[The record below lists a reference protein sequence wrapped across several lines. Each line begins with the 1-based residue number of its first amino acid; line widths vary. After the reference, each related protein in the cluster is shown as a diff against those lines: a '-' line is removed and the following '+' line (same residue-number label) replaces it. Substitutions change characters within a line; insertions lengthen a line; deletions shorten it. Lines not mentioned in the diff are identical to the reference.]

1 MQTFV
6 YVLYVSCSRRLTPN
20 LTLVDGL
27 VVPPRVEN
35 VEGPLLVLLHIHI
48 HILVNAV
55 VVMMTV
61 TVTVMLTALMAVV
74 AVVVTAMLLLL
85 PPPPPPPP
93 MTSPRLSLRH
103 LHGNSES
110 ETQLN

>member
-1 MQTFV
+1 MSGGSVETCENKLQTFV

-74 AVVVTAMLLLL
+74 AVVVTAMLLG
-85 PPPPPPPP
+85 P
-93 MTSPRLSLRH
+93 
-103 LHGNSES
+103 NSIE
-110 ETQLN
+110 QNLA